1 MIRSYLYIAQ
11 TERKGRG
18 IFTNK
23 PIRPGTIIEI
33 SPVLVMSAKDR
44 KAIDKTLLH
53 DYIFEWGDSRTQCC
67 VALGWVSLYN
77 HAFSSNCEYEMDF
90 EEQTMLIR
98 AVKSIKKG
106 EELSIN
112 YNGEWNNT
120 NPLWFEVEEDIEARN
135 IAALKKSSPSAKKA
149 ASKEGMA
156 KKPLLKEGMA
166 KKSSSKEGSAKTA
179 GKKVSSKQ
187 KPAGKR

>member
-11 TERKGRG
+11 TQRKGRG

-33 SPVLVMSAKDR
+33 SPVLVLSAKDR

-77 HAFSSNCEYEMDF
+77 HAFNSNCEYEMDF

-135 IAALKKSSPSAKKA
+135 KTALKKSSTAPKK
-149 ASKEGMA
+149 
-156 KKPLLKEGMA
+156 
-166 KKSSSKEGSAKTA
+166 
-179 GKKVSSKQ
+179 
-187 KPAGKR
+187 KPAGKKSGAAVKKSGREGSNSVPAAKKVKAAGKTGRRIGK